1 MRAVPLNDEGVLD
14 AMNRYRKKYGKPFPL
29 GWVDVD
35 FFTGEDAVRTIEGFI
50 SRGTPVTA
58 EEVIDTKLIFGEEI
72 DLKEFL

>member
-1 MRAVPLNDEGVLD
+1 MRPVPLNDEGVLD

-29 GWVDVD
+29 DWVDVE
-35 FFTGEDAVRTIEGFI
+35 FFTPEDAVGTIEGFI

-58 EEVIDTKLIFGEEI
+58 KELIDTKRIFGEEI

>member
-1 MRAVPLNDEGVLD
+1 MRPVPLDDERVLD

-29 GWVDVD
+29 EWVDVD

-50 SRGTPVTA
+50 SRGTPVSA
-58 EEVIDTKLIFGEEI
+58 KELIDTKRIFGKEI